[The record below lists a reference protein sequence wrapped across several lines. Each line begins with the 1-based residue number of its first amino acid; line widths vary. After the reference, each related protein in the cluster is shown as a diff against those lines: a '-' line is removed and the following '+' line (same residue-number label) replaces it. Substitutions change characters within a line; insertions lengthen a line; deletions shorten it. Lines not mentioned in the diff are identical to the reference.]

1 MHLQA
6 QLSVTE
12 LGERERE
19 RGSFLSFFQKKR
31 ERDMKKRKKRYSG
44 QNDSYVDTFFSFR
57 CNRIQIRFEYLKM
70 EPNTIEIEV
79 GRKNRIIP

>member
-6 QLSVTE
+6 QLSLTE
-12 LGERERE
+12 LGQRERQFSVFISE
-19 RGSFLSFFQKKR
+19 KR
-31 ERDMKKRKKRYSG
+31 ERDMKKRKKRHSG

-70 EPNTIEIEV
+70 EPNAIEIEV
-79 GRKNRIIP
+79 GRKNRVIS